1 VRLWLVAWLP
11 VALWALV
18 IFGLSSIPGTRLPPV
33 HLPQADKL
41 AHLLVYAVL
50 GALILRGVARHHR
63 RPRPRPRDFLT
74 AIALTTFYGI
84 SDEVH
89 QHWTPNRSP
98 DWHDVVA
105 DALGG
110 ALGSLALVATRWMK
124 IRVCLMMGRSKN

>member
-1 VRLWLVAWLP
+1 MRLWVVAWLP
-11 VALWALV
+11 VALWAAV
-18 IFGLSSIPGTRLPPV
+18 IFGLSSIPGMLLPPV
-33 HLPQADKL
+33 DLPQVDKL

-50 GALILRGVARHHR
+50 GALVLRGVDRHGQR
-63 RPRPRPRDFLT
+63 RSLRPRDFLLT
-74 AIALTTFYGI
+74 IAVTTLYGV

-89 QHWTPNRSP
+89 QHWTPNRTP